1 MANLIRRGHTWSA
14 RLHIPEARQHDVGQA
29 LGTRSGV
36 CREMVRTLGTRDYR
50 EATQRRDAM
59 LATMRAEIDAALR
72 KAGLRPLTDWTA
84 DPIERALQRRAE
96 MQAGRHR
103 VVAYEERD
111 YEAPTPITEAEITRE
126 FIEQE
131 ADEVAARQGEKAR
144 QRYLNAALG
153 DGMTIADAARRWLKD
168 KKDIKA
174 KTAQGYET
182 VFRLF
187 DAYLKENTPLGGSEV
202 AALSQVTR
210 QIASGFL
217 DKRQESVSAAAISRE
232 FPAVSGLW
240 RWAIRKGFTEANPWS
255 DMRAD
260 IKRAKPGHVEDEET
274 KRAFTAS
281 ELVALIQADAAQLA
295 PRQGGYG
302 PAMFDLI
309 RILLLTGARPLSIM
323 SLTCGDVFRADDGT
337 MALFIRSDKTPAGRR
352 VIPLHPFAAAVV
364 AQRLA
369 VLPDTA
375 AAAPLWPEVPAQG
388 EDKDRAKTISS
399 RFIPLRRRILG
410 DTDEADLYSFRR
422 AFATAADTARAKGG
436 RIDTEMTKLLMGHAR
451 GALAYDVYSDWGK
464 MTAPALRATLATRL
478 APLRAA
484 LDDVVQLGLD
494 EEVLTALAETA
505 NKRPPMV
512 RFAPAQRRRGG

>member
-1 MANLIRRGHTWSA
+1 MANLIRRGHTWFA
-14 RLHIPEARQHDVGQA
+14 RLHIPEARQHDVGRA
-29 LGTRSGV
+29 LGTSSGL
-36 CREMVRTLGTRDYR
+36 CREKVRTLGTRDHR
-50 EATQRRDAM
+50 EATQRRDAA
-59 LATMRAEIDAALR
+59 LSAMRDEIDAALR

-84 DPIERALQRRAE
+84 DPIERALLRRAE
-96 MQAGRHR
+96 MQAGRQR
-103 VVAYEERD
+103 IVAYEERD
-111 YEAPTPITEAEITRE
+111 YAEPFPITEADVTRE
-126 FIEQE
+126 FIEDE
-131 ADEVAARQGEKAR
+131 ASEIAARQGEMAR

-153 DGMTIADAARRWLKD
+153 EGMTIAEAARRWLKD

-182 VFRLF
+182 VFRQL
-187 DAYLKENTPLGGSEV
+187 DAYLKESTSLGGAEV
-202 AALSQVTR
+202 AALSQITR
-210 QIASGFL
+210 QMASGFL
-217 DKRQESVSAAAISRE
+217 DKRLESVTAAAVSRE

-240 RWAIRKGFTEANPWS
+240 RWAIRKGHTEVNPWS

-260 IKRAKPGHVEDEET
+260 IKRTKPGHGADEET
-274 KRAFTAS
+274 KRAFTAA
-281 ELVALIQADAAQLA
+281 ELVALIRADATQLA

-323 SLTCGDVFRADDGT
+323 SLTCGDVFQADDGT
-337 MALFIRSDKTPAGRR
+337 LALVIRSDKTPAGRR

-369 VLPDTA
+369 ALPDTA
-375 AAAPLWPEVPAQG
+375 VSAPLWPEVPAQG

-410 DTDEADLYSFRR
+410 EIDGVELYSFRR
-422 AFATAADTARAKGG
+422 TFATAADTARMKGG
-436 RIDTEMTKLLMGHAR
+436 RIDTEMTKLLMGHER

-478 APLRAA
+478 EPLRAA
-484 LDDVVQLGLD
+484 LDDVVQLGMD
-494 EEVLTALAETA
+494 KEVLAALAETTNNRPQMA
-505 NKRPPMV
+505 RFTPSKR
-512 RFAPAQRRRGG
+512 RAH

>member
-1 MANLIRRGHTWSA
+1 
-14 RLHIPEARQHDVGQA
+14 
-29 LGTRSGV
+29 
-36 CREMVRTLGTRDYR
+36 
-50 EATQRRDAM
+50 M
-59 LATMRAEIDAALR
+59 LAAMRSEIDAALR

-84 DPIERALQRRAE
+84 DPMAKALQRRAE

-103 VVAYEERD
+103 IIDYETRD
-111 YEAPTPITEAEITRE
+111 YEEPIPIFESDITRE
-126 FIEQE
+126 FIERE
-131 ADEVAARQGEKAR
+131 ADEVAARQGEAAR
-144 QRYLNAALG
+144 LRYLNAALG

-168 KKDIKA
+168 KTEIKA
-174 KTAQGYET
+174 KTAQGYEA

-187 DAYLKENTPLGGSEV
+187 DAYLKDETALGGSEV

-240 RWAIRKGFTEANPWS
+240 RWAIRKGHTEANPWS

-260 IKRAKPGHVEDEET
+260 IKRAKPGHVEDT
-274 KRAFTAS
+274 KRAFTSA
-281 ELVALIQADAAQLA
+281 ELVALIRADATQLA

-323 SLTCGDVFRADDGT
+323 SLTCGDVFKADDGA
-337 MALFIRSDKTPAGRR
+337 MALVIRSDKTPAGQRI
-352 VIPLHPFAAAVV
+352 IPLHPFAAQVV
-364 AQRLA
+364 TQRLA
-369 VLPDTA
+369 ALPDTA
-375 AAAPLWPEVPAQG
+375 SSAPLWPEVPAQG
-388 EDKDRAKTISS
+388 ADKDRAKTISS

-410 DTDEADLYSFRR
+410 DIDAVELYSFRR
-422 AFATAADTARAKGG
+422 TFATAADTARMKGG
-436 RIDTEMTKLLMGHAR
+436 QIDTEMTKLLMGHER

-464 MTAPALRATLATRL
+464 MTAPALRATVATRL
-478 APLRAA
+478 APLRTA
-484 LDDVVQLGLD
+484 LDDVVRLGLD

-505 NKRPPMV
+505 NSRPPMA
-512 RFAPAQRRRGG
+512 RFEPSQRRRRSG